1 MRFLVLGPLR
11 LMDDEKQIAL
21 GGDRRRATLGLLL
34 LNANREVATSKLLE
48 GLWGADEAPV
58 TARKILQ
65 NAVRALRVTFAGHE
79 PADARPPALLT
90 CAHGYQLQVD
100 PEQVDMFRF
109 HRRAQAGRAALAAGR
124 LFDTYRKTHPE
135 GVFDAYTP

>member
-90 CAHGYQLQVD
+90 CAHGYQLQATAAGV
-100 PEQVDMFRF
+100 EAAGVILGEVV
-109 HRRAQAGRAALAAGR
+109 RRPAAGPARGTGAGRRRGGG
-124 LFDTYRKTHPE
+124 T
-135 GVFDAYTP
+135 